1 VNLALHHLRTSALV
15 FEALTVHDL
24 IRGLELET
32 AGAAPTLE
40 ANHASRIS
48 NVILL
53 VDVNG
58 QLAGGARGE
67 EEVEYAAWGTFTQT
81 GLLVDVTIN
90 TARAAVPLNA
100 ALGAAVGAGAAFE
113 ETRIPR
119 RHMNIDVLTV
129 MRKNEMREVEL
140 F

>member
-1 VNLALHHLRTSALV
+1 MHRRNVNLALHHLRTSAFV
-15 FEALTVHDL
+15 FEALAEHDL
-24 IRGLELET
+24 VRGLELET

-48 NVILL
+48 DVILL

-67 EEVEYAAWGTFTQT
+67 EEVENAAWGTFAQT
-81 GLLVDVTIN
+81 GLLVDVTVN

-113 ETRIPR
+113 ETRIPF
-119 RHMNIDVLTV
+119 RHID
-129 MRKNEMREVEL
+129 
-140 F
+140 

>member
-1 VNLALHHLRTSALV
+1 MYRRNVNLALHHLRTSALV
-15 FEALTVHDL
+15 FEALAEHDL

-48 NVILL
+48 DVILL

-58 QLAGGARGE
+58 QLAGSARGE
-67 EEVEYAAWGTFTQT
+67 EEVENAAWGTFTQT

-113 ETRIPR
+113 ETRIPF
-119 RHMNIDVLTV
+119 RHID
-129 MRKNEMREVEL
+129 
-140 F
+140 